1 MDMWG
6 RSLLVSVGLLVVLL
20 PGCSA
25 GRRSVQHREIRKEV
39 HSIHSDSMLLK
50 NLYQASRNKVIDIEH
65 IVFDSCR
72 LNGVQSVTH
81 VAIKEQ
87 GEEVVESVVSSGS
100 VDEKLAACHFKLLE
114 YIKLFSAIR
123 YKTVY
128 IFVLN
133 DWFKRPEYRDILDYI
148 NFMGCF
154 YFFNEIPLNF
164 LGL

>member
-6 RSLLVSVGLLVVLL
+6 RSLLVSVGLLVVSLSS
-20 PGCSA
+20 CSA
-25 GRRSVQHREIRKEV
+25 GRRSVQHRETREEV

-87 GEEVVESVVSSGS
+87 GEKVVESVVSSGS
-100 VDEKLAACHFKLLE
+100 VDENCFTGSDFFQKGSTVEFSYLKRMLVIGAVLLVCSL
-114 YIKLFSAIR
+114 YIGIAFRKQ
-123 YKTVY
+123 K
-128 IFVLN
+128 
-133 DWFKRPEYRDILDYI
+133 
-148 NFMGCF
+148 
-154 YFFNEIPLNF
+154 
-164 LGL
+164 

>member
-39 HSIHSDSMLLK
+39 HNIHSDSLLLRS
-50 NLYQASRNKVIDIEH
+50 LYQASRNKVIDIEH
-65 IVFDSCR
+65 IVFDSCW

-81 VAIKEQ
+81 VAIKEK

-100 VDEKLAACHFKLLE
+100 VDENCFAGSDSFQKSSTVEFSHPKWILVIGVLLLVCSL
-114 YIKLFSAIR
+114 YIGIAFRKQ
-123 YKTVY
+123 K
-128 IFVLN
+128 
-133 DWFKRPEYRDILDYI
+133 
-148 NFMGCF
+148 
-154 YFFNEIPLNF
+154 
-164 LGL
+164 

>member
-25 GRRSVQHREIRKEV
+25 GRRSVQHREIREEV

-87 GEEVVESVVSSGS
+87 GRRW
-100 VDEKLAACHFKLLE
+100 LNRLL
-114 YIKLFSAIR
+114 
-123 YKTVY
+123 
-128 IFVLN
+128 VLV
-133 DWFKRPEYRDILDYI
+133 L
-148 NFMGCF
+148 
-154 YFFNEIPLNF
+154 
-164 LGL
+164 

>member
-20 PGCSA
+20 SSCSA
-25 GRRSVQHREIRKEV
+25 GRRSVQHREIREEV
-39 HSIHSDSMLLK
+39 HSIHSDSMLK

-100 VDEKLAACHFKLLE
+100 VDENCFAGSDSFQKGSTVEFSYPKRMLVIGAVFLVCSL
-114 YIKLFSAIR
+114 YIGIAFRKQ
-123 YKTVY
+123 K
-128 IFVLN
+128 
-133 DWFKRPEYRDILDYI
+133 
-148 NFMGCF
+148 
-154 YFFNEIPLNF
+154 
-164 LGL
+164 

>member
-20 PGCSA
+20 SGCSA
-25 GRRSVQHREIRKEV
+25 GRRSVQHREIREEV

-87 GEEVVESVVSSGS
+87 GEEMVESVVSSGS
-100 VDEKLAACHFKLLE
+100 VDENCFAGSDSFQKGSTVEFSYPKRMLVIGAVLLVCLL
-114 YIKLFSAIR
+114 Y
-123 YKTVY
+123 
-128 IFVLN
+128 
-133 DWFKRPEYRDILDYI
+133 
-148 NFMGCF
+148 MGITF
-154 YFFNEIPLNF
+154 RKQK
-164 LGL
+164 

>member
-20 PGCSA
+20 SGCSA
-25 GRRSVQHREIRKEV
+25 GRRSVQHREIREEV

-87 GEEVVESVVSSGS
+87 GEKVVESVVSS
-100 VDEKLAACHFKLLE
+100 VDENCFAGSDSFQKGSTVEFSYPKRMLVIGAVLLFCLL
-114 YIKLFSAIR
+114 YIGIAFRKQ
-123 YKTVY
+123 K
-128 IFVLN
+128 
-133 DWFKRPEYRDILDYI
+133 
-148 NFMGCF
+148 
-154 YFFNEIPLNF
+154 
-164 LGL
+164 

>member
-25 GRRSVQHREIRKEV
+25 GRRSVQHREIREEV

-87 GEEVVESVVSSGS
+87 GEEGGDRGFSEG
-100 VDEKLAACHFKLLE
+100 KLG
-114 YIKLFSAIR
+114 
-123 YKTVY
+123 
-128 IFVLN
+128 
-133 DWFKRPEYRDILDYI
+133 KRITFE
-148 NFMGCF
+148 M
-154 YFFNEIPLNF
+154 
-164 LGL
+164 

>member
-25 GRRSVQHREIRKEV
+25 GRRSVQHREIREEV
-39 HSIHSDSMLLK
+39 HSVHNDSLLLK
-50 NLYQASRNKVIDIEH
+50 NLYQASHNKVIDIGY

-72 LNGVQSVTH
+72 SDGVQSVTH

-100 VDEKLAACHFKLLE
+100 VDENCFAGSDSFQKGSIVEFSYPKRMLVIGMVVCSL
-114 YIKLFSAIR
+114 YIGIAFR
-123 YKTVY
+123 
-128 IFVLN
+128 
-133 DWFKRPEYRDILDYI
+133 KRK
-148 NFMGCF
+148 
-154 YFFNEIPLNF
+154 
-164 LGL
+164 

>member
-20 PGCSA
+20 PGA
-25 GRRSVQHREIRKEV
+25 GRRSVQHREIREEV

-100 VDEKLAACHFKLLE
+100 VDENCFAGSDSFQKGSTVEFSYPKRMLVIGAVLLVCSL
-114 YIKLFSAIR
+114 YIGIAFRKQ
-123 YKTVY
+123 K
-128 IFVLN
+128 
-133 DWFKRPEYRDILDYI
+133 
-148 NFMGCF
+148 
-154 YFFNEIPLNF
+154 
-164 LGL
+164 